1 MATADRAGR
10 NPVATLA
17 RAALAILAV
26 YGAYLF
32 LSEISLIVRIFLAAA
47 LLAYILDPLVVYLE
61 SNGMKRLHAT
71 VIVFILTAF
80 VVTVALNVLIPAV
93 TDELN
98 SLRQGMGGGKAN
110 EYLGRIDASLRE
122 KFVLFGAGDVNLAQ
136 MWHDFVADSVNKLLG
151 YFVDAVTVAT
161 SFLLVPV
168 ITFFLLADGR
178 GFKKRLVRLVP
189 NYYFEFTLNL
199 IHKMDQVLGRYL
211 RGVLLDA
218 LIIGVFAT
226 LVLWG
231 QGVKYYVVLGTII
244 GLANIIPY
252 FGPIAG
258 AVPAVLVALIST
270 GDPKYA
276 AFVAVGQLLVQVVDA
291 AVVKPLV
298 LSRMVDLHPLTVLMV
313 VIIGGSFF
321 GLFGL
326 FLSVPVLAVMKVAFT
341 ETIGKFRQYYRDVE
355 TAAAPG
361 GHDVYPGA
369 A

>member
-1 MATADRAGR
+1 MSAADRR
-10 NPVATLA
+10 RRDPLTMLA
-17 RAALAILAV
+17 RTALGVLAV

-32 LSEISLIVRIFLAAA
+32 LNEISLIVKIFIAAA
-47 LLAYILDPLVVYLE
+47 LLAYMLDPLVVFLE
-61 SNGMKRLHAT
+61 SHGMRRLQAT
-71 VIVFILTAF
+71 VIVFILTAL
-80 VVTVALNVLIPAV
+80 VVTAALYVLVPAV

-110 EYLGRIDASLRE
+110 EYLVRLDASLRE
-122 KFVLFGAGDVNLAQ
+122 KFALFGAGEINLPQ

-161 SFLLVPV
+161 AALLVPV

-178 GFKKRLVRLVP
+178 GFKKRIVRMVP

-199 IHKMDQVLGRYL
+199 LYKMDQMLGRYL

-218 LIIGVFAT
+218 LVIGVLAT

-231 QGVKYYVVLGTII
+231 QNVKYFVVLGTII

-258 AVPAVLVALIST
+258 AVPAVLVALVST
-270 GDPKYA
+270 GDPRYA
-276 AFVAVGQLLVQVVDA
+276 AFVAIGQFLVQVVDA
-291 AVVKPLV
+291 ALVKPFV
-298 LSRMVDLHPLTVLMV
+298 LSRMVDLHPLTVLMA

-326 FLSVPVLAVMKVAFT
+326 FLSVPALAVAKVALT
-341 ETIGKFRQYYRDVE
+341 ETIGKFRQYYRDVD
-355 TAAAPG
+355 TSASC
-361 GHDVYPGA
+361 GHDVYTGA